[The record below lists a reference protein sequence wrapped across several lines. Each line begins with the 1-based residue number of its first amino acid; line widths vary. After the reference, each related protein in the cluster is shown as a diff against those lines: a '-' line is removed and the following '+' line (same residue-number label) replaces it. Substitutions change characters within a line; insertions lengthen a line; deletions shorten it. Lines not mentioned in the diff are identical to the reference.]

1 MSAQAIS
8 PKDQVVEFLRGCL
21 TEKIQKNS
29 RYSSRA
35 FARDI
40 GVSPAFVSMLLAG
53 KKKLSLDRAKKIVIA
68 LDMSER
74 QSSQFLRAVALSS
87 LPSDS
92 HSSEDLENL
101 LFNRR
106 ERKDIYAMEVDQFKF
121 FSNWYNVAILD
132 LTTCSNFQSDINW
145 IANRLQISPIVVQ
158 DATDRLLRL
167 GLLKKEK
174 GILKKTNK
182 HIAIPTSAPASTI
195 RNFHQQ
201 MIEKAKDHLNSQE
214 ASDFIRRDISSITF
228 SIDARKV
235 EEAKKLINDFKNQMA
250 DFLTEGQCNDVYQM
264 NIQFF
269 PLTKSEAKK

>member
-1 MSAQAIS
+1 MSALPIS
-8 PKDQVVEFLRGCL
+8 PKDQVSEFLRSCL
-21 TEKIQKNS
+21 TDKMQKNP

-53 KKKLSLDRAKKIVIA
+53 KKKLSLDRAKNVALA
-68 LDMSER
+68 LDMSDR

-87 LPSDS
+87 LPNDS
-92 HSSEDLENL
+92 QSSEDLENL

-106 ERKDIYAMEVDQFKF
+106 ARNDIYEMEVDQFKF

-132 LTTCSNFQSDINW
+132 LTTCDDFQSDITW
-145 IANRLQISPIVVQ
+145 IADRLQISTLVVK

-174 GILKKTNK
+174 GVLKKTNK
-182 HIAIPTSAPASTI
+182 HVAIPTSAPTSTI

-201 MIEKAKDHLNSQE
+201 MIEKAKDHLNSQDS
-214 ASDFIRRDISSITF
+214 ADFIRRDISSITF
-228 SIDARKV
+228 AIDPRKV

-264 NIQFF
+264 NIQLF
-269 PLTKSEAKK
+269 PLTKRERK